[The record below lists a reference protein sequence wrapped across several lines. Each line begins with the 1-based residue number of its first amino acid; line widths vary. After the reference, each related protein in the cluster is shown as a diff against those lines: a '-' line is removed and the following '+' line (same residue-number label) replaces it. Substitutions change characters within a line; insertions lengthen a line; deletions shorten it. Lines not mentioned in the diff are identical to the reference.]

1 MEIAAELLILS
12 SNGNVWTPLSKISTD
27 RDNWTI
33 KVRVLRMWD
42 AINTKNNEF
51 ISLDMIF
58 IDEEVSILLNLYCV
72 DSIYYADSIL
82 LKIIILPT
90 HHIIQHPWLLY
101 IFTRRIMED
110 TDISHYSRAQQ
121 YMQLFGKI
129 KHVRTFR
136 PQLLEGVFIPS
147 RILGWRVVKASF
159 DLCTMISE
167 FGS

>member
-1 MEIAAELLILS
+1 MAMC
-12 SNGNVWTPLSKISTD
+12 WTPLSKISTD

-58 IDEEVSILLNLYCV
+58 IDEEVSIELNLYCAN
-72 DSIYYADSIL
+72 STYYEDSIL
-82 LKIIILPT
+82 LKIIFLPAY
-90 HHIIQHPWLLY
+90 HIIQHPWLLY
-101 IFTRRIMED
+101 IFTRRIMEH

-129 KHVRTFR
+129 KHG
-136 PQLLEGVFIPS
+136 LLDHNCLKAVFIPS
-147 RILGWRVVKASF
+147 RILGWRVLKASF
-159 DLCTMISE
+159 DPCTMISE